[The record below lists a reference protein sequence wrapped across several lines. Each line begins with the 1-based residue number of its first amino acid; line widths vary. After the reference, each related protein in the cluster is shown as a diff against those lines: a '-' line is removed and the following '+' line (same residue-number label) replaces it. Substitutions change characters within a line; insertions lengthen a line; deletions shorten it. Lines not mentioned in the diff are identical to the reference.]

1 MEGSARPFPDVA
13 QNSRSLT
20 NVASWQNMSDRNLAT
35 SLRRK
40 ARGDPMNAFDALPVE
55 LRRWL
60 ASAVLPWSARS
71 VARLWQ
77 RALRDGNGDREAALA
92 RIEAAQHRLLHRDAA
107 KVWGKDYPM

>member
-1 MEGSARPFPDVA
+1 MEESSRPLPNLA
-13 QNSRSLT
+13 QNCFSLT
-20 NVASWQNMSDRNLAT
+20 NAALWQNMSDRNLTT

-40 ARGDPMNAFDALPVE
+40 SRGDPMHAFDALPVE

-77 RALRDGNGDREAALA
+77 RALRDGKGDREEAFA
-92 RIEAAQHRLLHRDAA
+92 RIEAAQQRLLQRDVA
-107 KVWGKDYPM
+107 KVWGKDYPL